1 MVRQETIALLRAD
14 VKGDIMRHDIDT
26 NYGYGWETESS
37 YDTYEEAKRDLPE
50 YQLMTASYGGYAKIV
65 RRRDR

>member
-1 MVRQETIALLRAD
+1 MYRY
-14 VKGDIMRHDIDT
+14 DIDT

-37 YDTYEEAKRDLPE
+37 YASRDEAERDLPE

-65 RRRDR
+65 RRIDN